1 MNADDIRTLVVDRLN
16 FLVDRPLAE
25 DLANLLANPD
35 FVGGN
40 LLLERVEYKQDPD
53 DWPRRYRVVRRY
65 ATEWQSDADADWS
78 LTEVSE

>member
-1 MNADDIRTLVVDRLN
+1 MNADKIRTLVVDRLN

-40 LLLERVEYKQDPD
+40 LLLSGIEMTASNLTHTPLQRYVT
-53 DWPRRYRVVRRY
+53 DW
-65 ATEWQSDADADWS
+65 
-78 LTEVSE
+78 TEVSA